1 MVRILKELILGLKL
15 NLSKLLRSLNIS
27 ILTYPTQLIIF
38 FLLMLLFYP
47 VLLFLISTRVND
59 FCSDVDFIMTSF

>member
-1 MVRILKELILGLKL
+1 MVRILKELRGLKL

-27 ILTYPTQLIIF
+27 ILTYPTQLIRF